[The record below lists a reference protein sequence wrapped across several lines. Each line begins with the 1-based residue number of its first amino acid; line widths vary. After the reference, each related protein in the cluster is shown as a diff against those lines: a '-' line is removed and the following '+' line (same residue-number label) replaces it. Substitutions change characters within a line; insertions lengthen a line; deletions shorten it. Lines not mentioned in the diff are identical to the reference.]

1 MGQRKNIPAFISLCL
16 SSEEGTEGS
25 DLLLH
30 LGSPFFIC
38 YVNFMIT
45 KHMNH
50 VLITHCPELDHSG
63 SLYRFLHGWC
73 SRAVGFLVV
82 PWGRKL
88 PAGLQSIVAV
98 LSFSEREFWLCL
110 GQDRV
115 SNFPQQSMVIP
126 VLLESCVVTKILL
139 KQILWLS
146 NPAFDISCYI
156 GNGQSLAKI
165 QPRLSRPEH
174 VAVC

>member
-1 MGQRKNIPAFISLCL
+1 
-16 SSEEGTEGS
+16 
-25 DLLLH
+25 
-30 LGSPFFIC
+30 
-38 YVNFMIT
+38 MIT

-73 SRAVGFLVV
+73 SRAVEFLVV

-139 KQILWLS
+139 KQIPWLS
-146 NPAFDISCYI
+146 NPAFDISCSI